1 MNPPCGVNPHGTKT
15 NEPMKTRLKL
25 NQLFLNYFSAR
36 SWRICRAGPALATC
50 LFGWLL
56 TAQGDPVVSPYN
68 PMDTNVSVGATVTF
82 VVVAS
87 STNLPMS
94 YQWLHEGT
102 NLPGATSRMLVLSNL
117 TLAHAGGY
125 MAMVSNS
132 IGAFTNSRTAILTV
146 DPTFVKIMTGP
157 GGADS
162 AGSVGAAWG
171 DYDGDGY
178 PDLIIANSIFG
189 SASTRNV
196 LWRNN
201 GDGTFTKITTGNPV
215 LDSGAWWYPYWIDY
229 DNDGDLDLHV
239 LAAETRV
246 DTCYRNDG
254 NGLFTPVTPEFVKT
268 SPYGT
273 SFGELCGWFDINNDG
288 WLDVFIPRQNGK
300 DLLFLGGPGGVFQ
313 SMTTNDVGSAVA
325 APSYQVE
332 AIFDYDNDGWQDL
345 VVSPLSGTCRL
356 YHNDHGFF
364 QQIMGSAVTNQ
375 NTWNFAVG
383 DYDNDGDLDLFAPA
397 GEDGYRGRLY
407 RNEGNG
413 VFTNVAA
420 AAGVDRP
427 LNALFA
433 TWVDYD
439 NDGNL
444 DLFITTGTY
453 LNPSQNYG
461 STNVLFHNNGDGT
474 FTSVDIGSP
483 LRDGVRRVV
492 PTWVDYDRDGFLDFF
507 LTCGNATGERNY
519 LYRNNLPAA
528 GNTNRWLNVRLV
540 GKASNS
546 MGVGAKVRATAT
558 IRGKVIQQLRDITV
572 PGGVTQEDYL
582 AHFGLGDA
590 TTITTLRIEWPS
602 GIAQEIQNVA
612 PDQFLTVVE
621 CQSYTNACPSFTG
634 ATQDTS
640 GLQLTFTEP
649 EAGCRYVIEASSDLT
664 QWTKLKAC
672 TSTGGTVQFT
682 DPVAT
687 NQTHRF
693 YRLQVP

>member
-1 MNPPCGVNPHGTKT
+1 
-15 NEPMKTRLKL
+15 MKTRLKL
-25 NQLFLNYFSAR
+25 NQLFLNYFSAS
-36 SWRICRAGPALATC
+36 SWRICRAGPAFAAC
-50 LFGWLL
+50 LFGLLL
-56 TAQGDPVVSPYN
+56 TAQGQDPKINYYN
-68 PMDTNVSVGATVTF
+68 THPMDTNASLGATVSFRVYAT
-82 VVVAS
+82 
-87 STNLPMS
+87 STNPPIT

-102 NLPGATSRMLVLSNL
+102 NVPDATSSTLVLTNL
-117 TLAHAGGY
+117 TVAHAGGY
-125 MAMVSNS
+125 MAIASNAS
-132 IGAFTNSRTAILTV
+132 GDSTNSRTAILTV
-146 DPTFVKIMTGP
+146 DPTFVKVMTGP
-157 GGADS
+157 GGTDG
-162 AGSVGAAWG
+162 AGSVSAAWG
-171 DYDGDGY
+171 DYDGDGF
-178 PDLIIANSIFG
+178 PDLFIANWISG
-189 SASTRNV
+189 STTRNT
-196 LWRNN
+196 LWHNN
-201 GDGTFTKITTGNPV
+201 GDGTFTKITTGAPV
-215 LDSGAWWYPYWIDY
+215 LDLGAWAYPYWVDY

-239 LAAETRV
+239 LDV
-246 DTCYRNDG
+246 FSQPDKFYRNDG

-268 SPYGT
+268 TPYGA
-273 SFGELCGWFDINNDG
+273 SQGELCGWADFNNDG

-300 DLLFLGGPGGVFQ
+300 DLLFRGGPGGIFQ
-313 SMTTNDVGSAVA
+313 SMTTNDVGSVVA

-356 YHNDHGFF
+356 YHNEGHGFF
-364 QQIMGSAVTNQ
+364 QQIIGSAVANQ

-444 DLFITTGTY
+444 DLLITTGTY
-453 LNPSQNYG
+453 YNPPQNYG
-461 STNVLFHNNGDGT
+461 STNVMFHNNGDGT
-474 FTSVDIGSP
+474 FTSVEIGSP

-507 LTCGNATGERNY
+507 LACGNASGERNY

-528 GNTNRWLNVRLV
+528 GNTNHWLNVRLA

-558 IRGKVIQQLRDITV
+558 VRGKVVQQLRDITV
-572 PGGVTQEDYL
+572 PGSVTQEDYL

-590 TTITTLRIEWPS
+590 TNVTTLRIEWPS
-602 GIAQEIQNVA
+602 GIVQEIPNVA
-612 PDQFLTVVE
+612 ADQFLTVVE
-621 CQSYTNACPSFTG
+621 SQGYPGACPSFTG
-634 ATQDTS
+634 ATQDAS

-649 EAGCRYVIEASSDLT
+649 EAGFRYVIEASNDLVH
-664 QWTKLKAC
+664 WTKLKAC
-672 TSTGGTVQFT
+672 TSTGGTAQFT
-682 DPVAT
+682 DPATT
-687 NQTHRF
+687 NQTRRF